1 MKKNQLGRTGIEVT
15 NLCLGSMTWGTQN
28 TEAEGHAQ
36 MDRALDY
43 GINFVDTAEMYPVNP
58 ISEDTI
64 GGTETI
70 IGTWNAANKAKR
82 GDYVLATK
90 ISGEGMR
97 YTRGGARISGKTLAE
112 ALEGSLT
119 RLQTDYVDLY
129 QLHWPNRGS
138 FQFRQYWNYDP
149 SGRDTAEQVRAEIE
163 DILEAAAKLI
173 DAGKMRAIGL
183 SNESAWGMAQWAR
196 VAEEK
201 GLPRVA
207 SIQNEY
213 SLMCRIFDTDAAE
226 ASVNEDIGLLSF
238 SPLAV
243 GLLTGKYRG
252 GAVPKGSRL
261 DLVPSLGGR
270 YEPRAVQAVDAYC
283 AVADKHGL
291 DPAQM
296 ALAWCA
302 TRPFMTSAIFG
313 ATTMAQLETALG
325 ASEVTLSDEVLS
337 DLAATHKAHPM
348 PY

>member
-1 MKKNQLGRTGIEVT
+1 MQKNQLGGTGIEVT
-15 NLCLGSMTWGTQN
+15 DLCLGSMTWGTQN
-28 TEAEGHAQ
+28 SEAEGHAQ
-36 MDRALDY
+36 MDRALEY

-58 ISEDTI
+58 ISEATI
-64 GGTETI
+64 GGTEAI
-70 IGTWNAANKAKR
+70 IGTWNAANRARR

-90 ISGEGMR
+90 ISGEGMQH
-97 YTRGGARISGKTLAE
+97 TRGGARITGATLTE
-112 ALEGSLT
+112 ALEGSLA

-138 FQFRQYWNYDP
+138 FQFRQYWTFDP
-149 SGRDTAEQVRAEIE
+149 TGRDSAEQVRAEIE
-163 DILEAAAKLI
+163 DVLTAAQKLI
-173 DAGKMRAIGL
+173 DAGKIRAIGL

-196 VAEEK
+196 GAEEK
-201 GLPRVA
+201 NLPRVTL
-207 SIQNEY
+207 IQNEY

-226 ASVNEDIGLLSF
+226 ASVNENIGLLAF

-270 YEPRAVQAVDAYC
+270 YEPRAQAAVDAYC

-313 ATTMAQLETALG
+313 ATTMEQLEIALG
-325 ASEVTLSDEVLS
+325 SSEVTLSDEVMGELN
-337 DLAATHKAHPM
+337 AVHKAHPM

>member
-1 MKKNQLGRTGIEVT
+1 MKKNPLGRTGIEVT

-28 TEAEGHAQ
+28 SESEGHGQ
-36 MDRALDY
+36 MDRAFEY
-43 GINFVDTAEMYPVNP
+43 GVNFVDTAEMYPVNP
-58 ISEDTI
+58 ISQDTI
-64 GGTETI
+64 GGTEQI

-97 YTRGGARISGKTLAE
+97 YTRGGARITGASLTE
-112 ALEGSLT
+112 ALEGSLA

-138 FQFRQYWNYDP
+138 FQFRQYWTFDP
-149 SGRDTAEQVRAEIE
+149 SGRDSAQLVRDEIE
-163 DILEAAAKLI
+163 DILTAAGKLI

-201 GLPRVA
+201 DLPRVA

-270 YEPRAVQAVDAYC
+270 YEPRAQAAVDAYC
-283 AVADKHGL
+283 AVADTHEL

-313 ATTMAQLETALG
+313 ATTMEQLKIALG
-325 ASEVTLSDEVLS
+325 SSEVTLSVEVMDALNVV
-337 DLAATHKAHPM
+337 HKAHPM